1 MKKYD
6 NINEICKAVDD
17 GLDVY
22 CKSANYKVIKKGFE
36 YFIRFSSGFMINLIG
51 ENGGL
56 NEEVNSFFSVNR

>member
-22 CKSANYKVIKKGFE
+22 CKSVNYRVIKKGFE
-36 YFIRFSSGFMINLIG
+36 YFIKSGNGFMINLFG